1 MNTLTVILIV
11 VAIISLILTL
21 LVVRYATSYAASQR
35 EVNALR
41 ERVAS
46 LGDTLAVQEQRLATL
61 NGELMQCSSER
72 DVARAQVESL
82 ERTIAMLKEESQAT
96 LTAQIESL
104 KESHDHQ
111 LRLVREHAE
120 QLMMQLQTMSKQQ
133 SENQITAIRE
143 QMQAT
148 SERILKMR
156 QQELGEHN
164 AEQMSKIVDPINLSL
179 RLMREALDKTSK
191 EHQASMIRLDATID
205 ANMKHSH
212 ELGETADRL
221 TRALLGNVK
230 VQGNFGELKLKQLLD
245 DLGLKENEQYTT
257 QQTLTDKYGK
267 SLKSA
272 EDKRMV
278 PDFIL
283 HFPNNRDVIVDS
295 KVCLQAYEKYINCD
309 SEIER
314 AQYQKEHIANVR
326 EQVRILARKDYSSY
340 LDSGYSKLNF
350 VIMYMFHEGALNL
363 ALLND
368 TSLWK
373 DAYDSGV
380 LIMGPQTMYMNLR
393 VLELMWTQ
401 SRQLFYQKS
410 IIKEAETMIERVHL
424 FSERFKAIEKSL
436 ADTQELF
443 NDLKVTTATGG
454 KSIITSA
461 KNIIAYGIKEDK
473 KKRSLTE
480 IYVDDDATQMI
491 GELDAESVS
500 KAEIRASMEGMEE
513 FFEK

>member
-1 MNTLTVILIV
+1 MISIVAVAVVVTLLLVRYIV
-11 VAIISLILTL
+11 V
-21 LVVRYATSYAASQR
+21 YATLRR
-35 EVNALR
+35 EADGLR
-41 ERVAS
+41 ERVA
-46 LGDTLAVQEQRLATL
+46 TLEERAVQQEQRI
-61 NGELMQCSSER
+61 ESMQSDVAQRTTER
-72 DVARAQVESL
+72 DVARSQVESL
-82 ERTIAMLKEESQAT
+82 ERSIVVMREESQTT
-96 LTAQIESL
+96 LEQQIKSL
-104 KESHDHQ
+104 KEMHEGQ
-111 LRLVREHAE
+111 LRLVKENTERLME
-120 QLMMQLQTMSKQQ
+120 QLHTMNKRQA
-133 SENQITAIRE
+133 EDQITLIKE
-143 QMQAT
+143 QMQTT
-148 SERILKMR
+148 SERVLKMR

-164 AEQMSKIVDPINLSL
+164 AEQMAKIVDPINLSL
-179 RLMREALDKTSK
+179 KLMREALDNTTK
-191 EHQASMIRLDATID
+191 EHHASMVRLDATID

-257 QQTLTDKYGK
+257 QQTLTDKYGRT
-267 SLKSA
+267 LKSA
-272 EDKRMV
+272 EDRRMV

-295 KVCLQAYEKYINCD
+295 KVCLQAYERYINCD
-309 SEIER
+309 NEVER
-314 AQYQKEHIANVR
+314 IQYAKEHIANVR
-326 EQVRILARKDYSSY
+326 EQVRILARKDYSNY
-340 LDSGYSKLNF
+340 LDSEYTKLNF

-373 DAYDSGV
+373 EAYDSGV

-401 SRQLFYQKS
+401 SRQLYYQKS

-424 FSERFKAIEKSL
+424 FAERFRAIEKSL
-436 ADTQELF
+436 ADTQRLF
-443 NDLKVTTATGG
+443 DDLKVTTANGG

-461 KNIIAYGIKEDK
+461 RNIIAYGIKEDK

-480 IYVDDDATQMI
+480 VYVEDDAAQMI
-491 GELDAESVS
+491 GDLADGTISSEQMTAIPE
-500 KAEIRASMEGMEE
+500 ASDEAL
-513 FFEK
+513 EKKYKK